1 MAKYTHEICVEREVN
16 GEETELNLKVELE
29 IDPFVQGKCF
39 GAPESCYPDEGGF
52 AEITGSI
59 LVLNEDGEYEPWDGE
74 LTEAEVSEVETEAY
88 RAWEEAE
95 EDAGADASVESFED
109 RFDILDDDRVL
120 NLVGGGKVFF

>member
-1 MAKYTHEICVEREVN
+1 MKMVSTR
-16 GEETELNLKVELE
+16 
-29 IDPFVQGKCF
+29 
-39 GAPESCYPDEGGF
+39 
-52 AEITGSI
+52 
-59 LVLNEDGEYEPWDGE
+59 PWDGE